1 MGRGRKKPGY
11 GGFFVIQI
19 PAPSFPF
26 SSALLAAHH
35 SPFYRSRDAR
45 SIALKTLG
53 KERDCSQSNY
63 QGTKRNFL
71 SSTDVFLKGPLFSKS
86 KLNLGRFDTKFSVAV
101 RNILL
106 SALWQGTKCGKF
118 GLIAL
123 SLSSKG
129 NSETCILS
137 LCSQSVDEILV
148 WDLLDES

>member
-86 KLNLGRFDTKFSVAV
+86 KLNLGRFDTKFVAV

-123 SLSSKG
+123 SLSLYPA
-129 NSETCILS
+129 LS
-137 LCSQSVDEILV
+137 LSVSQKRQLTMKARMKKYP
-148 WDLLDES
+148 WM

>member
-1 MGRGRKKPGY
+1 MRTFVNIMQIRERNEEGMGRGRKKPGY

-86 KLNLGRFDTKFSVAV
+86 KLNLGRFDTKFVAV
-101 RNILL
+101 RNISL
-106 SALWQGTKCGKF
+106 SALRQG
-118 GLIAL
+118 
-123 SLSSKG
+123 SLGSS
-129 NSETCILS
+129 
-137 LCSQSVDEILV
+137 V
-148 WDLLDES
+148 